1 MLDIKYIIENKEEVK
16 QALLKRMSEKDL
28 DLDKIIALDNERREL
43 INSTET
49 LKAEKN
55 QHSKSKPS
63 TETIAKL
70 KELNQDLKDKEGQ
83 LKKTEQAL
91 KEGLSSLPN
100 IPDASVKT
108 GDKENNE
115 VTYTYSKKPEFSF
128 KPKDHVELAKN
139 LGIID
144 YERAAKMS
152 GSGFW
157 IYKDKGA
164 WLEWALISYFLDYHR
179 KNNYKFLLMPYLLNE
194 DSAYAS
200 GHLPKFRDDLFWTQD
215 DLCLNATAEMML
227 TNYHRQEILDSE
239 SLPIKYFSY
248 APSFRRE
255 AGSYRQEE
263 RGMIR
268 GHQFNKVEM
277 FQFTHP
283 DDSWKTFELMEE
295 EVKKLVAGLDLHF
308 QISLLAAKDASAA
321 MAKTVDVEIW
331 IPSMNIYK
339 EVSSISNATDYQ
351 ARRAQIRFK
360 DKTSQK
366 NMFVHTLNASGLAT
380 SRLIPAILE
389 QNQQAD
395 GSVTIPKA
403 LHKYLPKQYWVL
415 K

>member
-144 YERAAKMS
+144 YERAANMS